1 MSPPSDLR
9 PLAPTRLPVT
19 VLTGFLGSGKTTLLN
34 ALVRQPA
41 MADTAVIINEFG
53 EIGLDHLL
61 VEKVDDTMVELMSG
75 CLCCTVRGD
84 LAKTLADLAQR
95 RYRKEIPAFKRVV
108 IETTGLADPAPILQT
123 LMTDDAL
130 AQRYTLDSVVTV
142 VDAVNGAGTLDR
154 HHEAVKQAAV
164 ADRLIV
170 SKTDCLEGSR
180 AGIEPLLARLRV
192 LNPGASVTEAVKGG
206 IAPDVLFGAGVYD
219 PSTKVPDV
227 QRWLNEE
234 AYRDRHADHD
244 HGGHDHDGHADGGH
258 DHGGH
263 RRSGQNPHDVNR
275 HDDRISAFCIARDQP
290 ISMAAFT
297 LFLELL
303 AMLHGERLL
312 RVKGLLNVAEHPDT
326 PAVIHGVQHV
336 FHPAV
341 WLERWPDDD
350 RRSKLVFITR
360 DVPQADI
367 ERVLDALDA
376 DDPVL
381 ASGLAARLSSANET
395 AS

>member
-1 MSPPSDLR
+1 MSSPSDLR

-84 LAKTLADLAQR
+84 LAKTLADLARR
-95 RYRKEIPAFKRVV
+95 RYRKKIPAFKRVV

-154 HHEAVKQAAV
+154 HQEAVKQAAV

-170 SKTDCLEGSR
+170 SKTDCLEGPR
-180 AGIEPLLARLRV
+180 ATALEPLLARLRT

-234 AYRDRHADHD
+234 AYRDRHA
-244 HGGHDHDGHADGGH
+244 GHDHDRH
-258 DHGGH
+258 DHDH
-263 RRSGQNPHDVNR
+263 DHHSSGTGQDPHNVNR
-275 HDDRISAFCIARDQP
+275 HDDRISAFCVARDAP

-341 WLERWPDDD
+341 WLDRWPDDD

-360 DVPQADI
+360 DVPKADI